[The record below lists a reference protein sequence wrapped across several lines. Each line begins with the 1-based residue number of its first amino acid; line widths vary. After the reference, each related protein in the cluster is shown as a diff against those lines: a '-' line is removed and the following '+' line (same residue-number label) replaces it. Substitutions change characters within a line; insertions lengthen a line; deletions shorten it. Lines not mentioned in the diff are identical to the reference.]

1 MYHLVY
7 TSHAAQLFTEED
19 LVSLLKE
26 CRAFNRDHGIT
37 GMLLYIQGKFIQVL
51 EGSEQEV
58 VGLFEQIAIDPR
70 HNRVA
75 VVVEG
80 DSASRIFKDWSMGF
94 KRLTDD
100 QAIQLSGFKDIDQ
113 FFAKKKIKEQSNLLL
128 IFLRLFYDKNMVEF
142 AEL

>member
-7 TSHAAQLFTEED
+7 TSHAARSFTEED

-37 GMLLYIQGKFIQVL
+37 GMLLHIQGKFIQVL
-51 EGSEQEV
+51 EGSMEEV
-58 VGLFEQIAIDPR
+58 VGLFERIAIDTR
-70 HNRVA
+70 HTRVA

-80 DSASRIFKDWSMGF
+80 DSANRIFKDWSMGF

-100 QAIQLSGFKDIDQ
+100 EALRLSGFKDIDQ
-113 FFAKKKIKEQSNLLL
+113 FFAKKKIKEQSNLLH
-128 IFLRLFYDKNMVEF
+128 IFLKLFYDKNMVEF

>member
-7 TSHAAQLFTEED
+7 TSHASRHFKEED

-26 CRAFNRDHGIT
+26 CRAFNKEHDIT
-37 GMLLYIQGKFIQVL
+37 GMLLHIQGKFIQVL
-51 EGSEQEV
+51 EGSQQEV
-58 VGLFEQIAIDPR
+58 VSLFEQIAIDPR

-80 DSASRIFKDWSMGF
+80 DSESRIFKNWSMGF

-100 QAIQLSGFKDIDQ
+100 QAIHLSGFKDIDQ
-113 FFAKKKIKEQSNLLL
+113 FFAKKNIQKKSNLLL